1 MAIAPVD
8 VTIRPAALGVRSRPP
23 AIRVTR
29 TEPAVAAERRE
40 PQVRWDRSDYLDAVN
55 ARPSAALGRALR
67 DQARADALRAI
78 ARIAHEG
85 DTLGRVEQGNMIGTV
100 ARGKLPQD
108 ERELTLAA
116 VPPPVRT
123 TVDPGGLDLSVRPG
137 ELRIEALLAPVAIDV
152 QRHIVTVDTE
162 VPSQVSVH
170 A

>member
-1 MAIAPVD
+1 MSIAPVD
-8 VTIRPAALGVRSRPP
+8 LTIRPAELSVRRWPP
-23 AIRVTR
+23 ALRVTR

-40 PQVRWDRSDYLDAVN
+40 PQVRWDRSDYLEAVN
-55 ARPSAALGRALR
+55 VRPSAALGRALR
-67 DQARADALRAI
+67 DRAQADGLRAI
-78 ARIAHEG
+78 AQIAHEG

-123 TVDPGGLDLSVRPG
+123 TVDPGGLDLEVRPG
-137 ELRIEALLAPVAIDV
+137 ELRIEALLTPVAIEV
-152 QRHIVTVDTE
+152 QRYIVTVDME